1 MSGWMHSSGI
11 GPGGISTIGKGHGV
25 PEPKPFYLAQ
35 DNSSIHTSS
44 VVKAWFCQH
53 PEIKLCHSLS
63 TLFIA
68 RLQNFKRI
76 SIFFIISG
84 YMDQVFPICDRNLLI
99 SDMFLQSISPTPNLD
114 SLLVLFCL
122 SKASMSSKSRD
133 MAWFLTAMLLLVAG
147 GCVLTQ
153 AHEIEREDV
162 NNGDGFEGYAA
173 NLRQLHECVKTPP
186 KCSNEGG
193 FCLNLQLSCAGKMNA
208 SLCNNDNC
216 GCCLKHECINTPKI
230 CSSQN
235 GVCINLMDDCA
246 GQTDESLC
254 RNKNCKC
261 CMKHE
266 CSNTPKMCSNEGGTC
281 INLMDDCAGK
291 ADESLCRNQNCKCCI
306 KHECSNTPKMCSNEG
321 GVCINLMDD
330 CPGKANESLCRNQNC
345 KCCMKHECSN
355 TPKMCS
361 NEGGT
366 CINLMD
372 DCAGKVNESL
382 CRNQNCKCCM
392 KHECSNT
399 PKLCSNEGGVCI
411 NLMDDCPG
419 KANESLCRNRN
430 CKCCIKH
437 ECSNTPKMCS
447 NEAMQ
452 QHRDMCQ

>member
-11 GPGGISTIGKGHGV
+11 GPGGISSIGKGHGV

-44 VVKAWFCQH
+44 VVKACSLL
-53 PEIKLCHSLS
+53 KLNLS
-63 TLFIA
+63 DKL
-68 RLQNFKRI
+68 
-76 SIFFIISG
+76 G

-99 SDMFLQSISPTPNLD
+99 SDMFLQSISPTPNL
-114 SLLVLFCL
+114 
-122 SKASMSSKSRD
+122 ASMSSKSRD

-162 NNGDGFEGYAA
+162 NNGDGFEDAA

-291 ADESLCRNQNCKCCI
+291 ADECL
-306 KHECSNTPKMCSNEG
+306 
-321 GVCINLMDD
+321 
-330 CPGKANESLCRNQNC
+330 
-345 KCCMKHECSN
+345 
-355 TPKMCS
+355 
-361 NEGGT
+361 
-366 CINLMD
+366 
-372 DCAGKVNESL
+372 
-382 CRNQNCKCCM
+382 
-392 KHECSNT
+392 
-399 PKLCSNEGGVCI
+399 
-411 NLMDDCPG
+411 
-419 KANESLCRNRN
+419 
-430 CKCCIKH
+430 
-437 ECSNTPKMCS
+437 
-447 NEAMQ
+447 
-452 QHRDMCQ
+452 